1 MMMEITTMAMKSN
14 KELIDELR
22 ANLYLAPVDVPVRTQ
37 YAIQSTATKL
47 WVGAGANQHW
57 VDREHARRFEFMTSA
72 LSYAMGMGFNLD
84 SISVEPV

>member
-1 MMMEITTMAMKSN
+1 MMVEMTMAMKSN

-37 YAIQSTATKL
+37 YAIQSTSTKL
-47 WVGAGANQHW
+47 WVGAGASQHW

-84 SISVEPV
+84 SISVEAV